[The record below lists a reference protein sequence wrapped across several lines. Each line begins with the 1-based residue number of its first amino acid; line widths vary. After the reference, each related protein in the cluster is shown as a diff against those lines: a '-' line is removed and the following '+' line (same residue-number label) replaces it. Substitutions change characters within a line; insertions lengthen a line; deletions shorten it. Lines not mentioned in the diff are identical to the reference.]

1 MGAAR
6 CKITIL
12 DLARLTIEFTFADKH
27 VSVGEFP
34 VEVQLHPRCR
44 DDHTQ
49 VKPLSNGHI
58 GLVDVFEDIEGLP
71 WFGVLIHNDAS
82 VGRW

>member
-12 DLARLTIEFTFADKH
+12 DLARLTVEFAFPDKH
-27 VSVGEFP
+27 VGVGEFP
-34 VEVQLHPRCR
+34 VEVQLYPRLCH
-44 DDHTQ
+44 DHTQ
-49 VKPLSNGHI
+49 VEPLTNGHV
-58 GLVDVFEDIEGLP
+58 GLVDVFEDIEGFSL
-71 WFGVLIHNDAS
+71 FGARFHNDTS